1 MHMAERRL
9 VGMALEDLSLGQTAE
24 WVRSVT
30 EADVA
35 AFAAVSGDYNPVHL
49 DEAYA
54 CATLMKGR
62 VVHGALLGGFI
73 SAVLGADL
81 PGPGAIYLS
90 QSLSFKRPVRLDD
103 EITVQVVVK
112 SIDNENVTF
121 STVCLV
127 RRKVAADGEAVV
139 RVARRK
145 VVQSEAV

>member
-1 MHMAERRL
+1 MAERRRAGL
-9 VGMALEDLSLGQTAE
+9 ALEDLSVGQAAE
-24 WVRSVT
+24 RVRSVS

-35 AFAAVSGDYNPVHL
+35 AFAAVSGDFNPVHL

-54 CATLMKGR
+54 RTTLMKGR

-73 SAVLGADL
+73 SAVLGAEL

-90 QSLSFKRPVRLDD
+90 QTLSFKRPVRLDD
-103 EITVQVVVK
+103 EVTVRVVVK
-112 SIDNENVTF
+112 SIDDEDVTF
-121 STVCLV
+121 ATACLV

-145 VVQSEAV
+145 VVQNGAD

>member
-1 MHMAERRL
+1 MAERRL
-9 VGMALEDLSLGQTAE
+9 VGMALEDLSVGQKTE
-24 WVRSVT
+24 SVRSVS

-35 AFAAVSGDYNPVHL
+35 AFAEVSGDCNPVHL
-49 DEAYA
+49 DEVYA
-54 CATLMKGR
+54 RTTLMKGR

-90 QSLSFKRPVRLDD
+90 QTLSFKRPERLDD
-103 EITVQVVVK
+103 EVTVRVVVRD
-112 SIDNENVTF
+112 IDNEDVTF
-121 STVCLV
+121 STTCLV

-145 VVQSEAV
+145 VLQSEAV